1 MPAYGLAPSLAT
13 SPCDDGRVLTG
24 LVEAAS
30 GRLLVKISPDEQVP
44 VPLDQVKTRGASPLS
59 PMPEGL
65 VNVLSKD
72 EILDLIAYLQS
83 GGKPK
88 FHAFKK

>member
-1 MPAYGLAPSLAT
+1 MSIPLSILDLAPVAEGT
-13 SPCDDGRVLTG
+13 SSADALKQTKKEVKKADVQERK
-24 LVEAAS
+24 AS
-30 GRLLVKISPDEQVP
+30 K
-44 VPLDQVKTRGASPLS
+44 LS